1 MGAGKLPCA
10 IQDLRTVECPVGFAR
25 VGGGELCLRRFGGA
39 DGTPPLAH
47 AAARE
52 FCRAHFDAQL
62 PAPRTLAAHR
72 AALTLTLSLALTLT
86 LTLSLSLTLTLA
98 LALTPGPGRAHLR
111 APSPHL

>member
-1 MGAGKLPCA
+1 
-10 IQDLRTVECPVGFAR
+10 VECPIGFAR

-72 AALTLTLSLALTLT
+72 AALTLTLSLT
-86 LTLSLSLTLTLA
+86 LTLTLA
-98 LALTPGPGRAHLR
+98 LALALALAPTLTRRTARPWQRATAR
-111 APSPHL
+111 PPRRPPQP